1 MYHTQPVSV
10 SVRDWSIVHLM
21 GKGLVPYK
29 TLVPNE
35 PQVLHIGIEGGLH
48 DHHENFELEEAITNG
63 LQPFHTKLS
72 GDPNEVGRFM
82 DFIKVHD
89 QGYGGWGHSADH
101 EHCKKLFHGD
111 DPKPKQYFHL

>member
-1 MYHTQPVSV
+1 
-10 SVRDWSIVHLM
+10 M
-21 GKGLVPYK
+21 GKGLLPYK

-48 DHHENFELEEAITNG
+48 DHHENLELEEAIANG
-63 LQPFHTKLS
+63 LQPFHTTLS
-72 GDPNEVGRFM
+72 GDPNAVGRLM
-82 DFIKVHD
+82 DFVKVHD

-101 EHCKKLFHGD
+101 EHCKKLFYGD